1 MERQGMRYALAPANV
16 PESLLK
22 LKMAK
27 NSLFSILL
35 RSRWW
40 ISLLIG
46 LVLGL
51 VSVALLPDEVRVV
64 GALSGLPFFV
74 IAAMAAI
81 RQWRQPSPAR
91 VAQTHET
98 VAAMT
103 WPAFADLLEQVFQR
117 EGHTVQRGK
126 TEDFDFE
133 LERQGRRTLVSA
145 RRWKSAR
152 TGVEN
157 LRALQAARDARAA
170 DEALYIALA
179 PLSDQ
184 AQPYA
189 TAQQIQV
196 WQAEELALALRD
208 LPLGKASRR

>member
-1 MERQGMRYALAPANV
+1 
-16 PESLLK
+16 
-22 LKMAK
+22 MAK
-27 NSLFSILL
+27 NSLFAILL

-81 RQWRQPSPAR
+81 RQWRRPSAAR

-98 VAAMT
+98 VAAMS
-103 WPAFADLLEQVFQR
+103 WPVFADLLEQAFRR

-133 LERQGRRTLVSA
+133 LERQGRRILVSA

-152 TGVEN
+152 TGVES
-157 LRALQAARDARAA
+157 LRALQAAREARAA

-208 LPLGKASRR
+208 LPAKATDR

>member
-1 MERQGMRYALAPANV
+1 M
-16 PESLLK
+16 K

-27 NSLFSILL
+27 NSLFAILL

-40 ISLLIG
+40 ISLLVG
-46 LVLGL
+46 LLLTL
-51 VSVALLPDEVRVV
+51 VSVALLPEEVRVV

-74 IAAMAAI
+74 IAIMAAI
-81 RQWRQPSPAR
+81 RQWGRPSPKR
-91 VAQTHET
+91 VAQIQDTI
-98 VAAMT
+98 AALS
-103 WPAFADLLEQVFQR
+103 WPAFANLLEQAFAR

-157 LRALQAARDARAA
+157 LRALQAAREARAA
-170 DEALYIALA
+170 DAALYIGLA
-179 PLSDQ
+179 PLSEQ
-184 AQPYA
+184 ALPYA

-196 WQAEELALALRD
+196 WQADELALILRD
-208 LPLGKASRR
+208 LPMRKNKGR

>member
-1 MERQGMRYALAPANV
+1 M
-16 PESLLK
+16 K

-27 NSLFSILL
+27 NSLFAILL

-46 LVLGL
+46 LLL
-51 VSVALLPDEVRVV
+51 TLISVALLPDEVRVV

-74 IAAMAAI
+74 IAIVAAI
-81 RQWRQPSPAR
+81 RQWGRPSPER
-91 VAQTHET
+91 VAQIQDAI
-98 VAAMT
+98 AALS
-103 WPAFADLLEQVFQR
+103 WPAFANLLEQAFVR

-157 LRALQAARDARAA
+157 LRALQAAREARTA
-170 DEALYIALA
+170 DEALYIGLA
-179 PLSDQ
+179 PLSEQ

-189 TAQQIQV
+189 TAQGIQV
-196 WQAEELALALRD
+196 WQAEELALALHD
-208 LPLGKASRR
+208 LALPKATGR

>member
-1 MERQGMRYALAPANV
+1 
-16 PESLLK
+16 
-22 LKMAK
+22 MAK

-46 LVLGL
+46 LLLGL

-74 IAAMAAI
+74 IAGMAAI
-81 RQWRQPSPAR
+81 RQWRRPSATLVAR
-91 VAQTHET
+91 TREAVAT
-98 VAAMT
+98 MS
-103 WPAFADLLEQVFQR
+103 WPAFADLLEQLFRR

-152 TGVEN
+152 TGVES
-157 LRALQAARDARAA
+157 LRALQAVREARAA
-170 DEALYIALA
+170 DAALYISLA
-179 PLSDQ
+179 PLSEQ

-189 TAQQIQV
+189 TAQQIEV
-196 WQAEELALALRD
+196 WQAEELALRD
-208 LPLGKASRR
+208 LLTAKATGS

>member
-1 MERQGMRYALAPANV
+1 MRYALAPAKNT
-16 PESLLK
+16 ESLLK

-27 NSLFSILL
+27 NSLFAILL
-35 RSRWW
+35 RSPWW

-46 LVLGL
+46 VLLGL
-51 VSVALLPDEVRVV
+51 ISFALLPDEVRVV
-64 GALSGLPFFV
+64 GALSGLPFVV
-74 IAAMAAI
+74 IAVMAAI
-81 RQWRQPSPAR
+81 RQWGRPSAAR
-91 VAQTHET
+91 VAQTHDA
-98 VAAMT
+98 VAAMS
-103 WPAFADLLEQVFQR
+103 WPAFADLLAQAFERQ
-117 EGHTVQRGK
+117 GHTVQRGK

-157 LRALQAARDARAA
+157 LRALQAAREARAA
-170 DEALYIALA
+170 DEALYIGLA
-179 PLSDQ
+179 PLSEQ

-189 TAQQIQV
+189 TAQGIQV

-208 LPLGKASRR
+208 LALPKASSR

>member
-1 MERQGMRYALAPANV
+1 
-16 PESLLK
+16 
-22 LKMAK
+22 MAK

-40 ISLLIG
+40 ISVLIG
-46 LVLGL
+46 LLLGL

-74 IAAMAAI
+74 IAAMAAL
-81 RQWRQPSPAR
+81 RQWRRPSPAR

-98 VAAMT
+98 VAAMA
-103 WPAFADLLEQVFQR
+103 WPAFADLLEQAFRR

-133 LERQGRRTLVSA
+133 LERQGRHTLVSA

-157 LRALQAARDARAA
+157 LRALQAAREARAA

-179 PLSDQ
+179 PLSEQ

-189 TAQQIQV
+189 TAQRIQV
-196 WQAEELALALRD
+196 WQAEELALALRA
-208 LPLGKASRR
+208 LPMAKAARR

>member
-1 MERQGMRYALAPANV
+1 
-16 PESLLK
+16 
-22 LKMAK
+22 MAK
-27 NSLFSILL
+27 NSLFAILL

-46 LVLGL
+46 LLLTL

-74 IAAMAAI
+74 IAIMAAI
-81 RQWRQPSPAR
+81 RQWGRPSPER
-91 VAQTHET
+91 VAQIQDAI
-98 VAAMT
+98 AALS
-103 WPAFADLLEQVFQR
+103 WPAFANLLEQAFVR

-152 TGVEN
+152 TGVES
-157 LRALQAARDARAA
+157 LRALQAAREARTA

-179 PLSDQ
+179 PLSEQ

-189 TAQQIQV
+189 TAQGIQV

-208 LPLGKASRR
+208 MQIVKSKGR